1 MHICLKT
8 YAKREKKTQAQIVV
22 TERLPLHLAGPCVLN
37 CELHVHAEK
46 DHYVV
51 TLQSTGTLEISC
63 QRCLAGFS
71 YDHQHLSTLAVCT
84 DDLVA
89 SRLMARFDDV
99 VVTQDELDLIHMI
112 TDELHLLVPERHA
125 CANDCDK
132 DTLSMIGTY
141 SD

>member
-8 YAKREKKTQAQIVV
+8 YAKREKKTQVQLVI
-22 TERLPLHLAGPCVLN
+22 TERLPMHIAGPCVLN

-51 TLQSTGTLEISC
+51 TLESNGALEISC
-63 QRCLAGFS
+63 QRCLAAFS
-71 YDHQHLSTLAVCT
+71 CDHKHLTTLAVCT

-99 VVTQDELDLIHMI
+99 VVTTDELDLNHMI

-125 CANDCDK
+125 SAADCDQT
-132 DTLSMIGTY
+132 TLALLGVSCA
-141 SD
+141 